1 MYKRT
6 AYDINNH
13 PDWVLDEAERFL
25 QELSSDPKSLQV
37 LEGIRGSGSV
47 VNSVL
52 VYLLRTSDSKSEGYN
67 AWLYASVHS
76 YTRLKK
82 YLEKTGK
89 TEKTIE
95 QDGQIYKI

>member
-13 PDWVLDEAERFL
+13 PDWVLDGAERFL

-37 LEGIRGSGSV
+37 LEGIRGSGSI
-47 VNSVL
+47 VNAIL
-52 VYLLRTSDSKSEGYN
+52 LYLLRTSYNRRDGYN
-67 AWLYASVHS
+67 AWLYAPINN